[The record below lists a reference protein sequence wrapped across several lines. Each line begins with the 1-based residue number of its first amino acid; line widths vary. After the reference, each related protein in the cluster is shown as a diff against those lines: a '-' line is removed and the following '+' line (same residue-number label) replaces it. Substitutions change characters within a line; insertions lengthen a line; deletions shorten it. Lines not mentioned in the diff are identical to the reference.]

1 MSMSRSETLPAAS
14 DVGQAAMAARDGLKA
29 AESSGSPQPLSSE
42 ELARP
47 LIPNLAPEEIDVGD
61 PELRDLIAGQ
71 EARLEDLERQ
81 LADAE
86 RELGALRLQR
96 SGQEARAAQLQR
108 QHEQAAAELVRR
120 RSWLSKLES
129 RAVKLERWAQ
139 GRSPRVASGLALV
152 DRVASRLI
160 LLKWSVK
167 TLVKSALKT
176 VAVPLLTGR
185 AFQRRRQDKL
195 VFTFGDAP
203 SELRRNAQEAI
214 AETESLLRHLDDE
227 RVEQSSRVDHLTRL
241 VVEQEAVVGLIGREL
256 AQQPARIEELK
267 RELVPDERF
276 EGQPLVRLARSY
288 RRDSW
293 WPELQSLRSI
303 SMLHF
308 ETLYLLRSL
317 AMRTTDA
324 VVEVGPYI
332 GGSTIA
338 LGRGLQMGGGG
349 PLISIEMGGS
359 YPNHAVPTNDI
370 IADLKRNVEA
380 YGLTG
385 LAHIMEG
392 FSTDPAI
399 EAAVDRILAGKPIGL
414 LFLDADGDVA
424 RDFELYRSRLSR
436 GSILVFDD
444 FISEHAPEKQ
454 TTIKIWVDQ
463 AVASGLVENLGV
475 YRWGTW
481 VGRYWG

>member
-1 MSMSRSETLPAAS
+1 MRK
-14 DVGQAAMAARDGLKA
+14 KA
-29 AESSGSPQPLSSE
+29 KDAIVES
-42 ELARP
+42 
-47 LIPNLAPEEIDVGD
+47 
-61 PELRDLIAGQ
+61 
-71 EARLEDLERQ
+71 
-81 LADAE
+81 
-86 RELGALRLQR
+86 
-96 SGQEARAAQLQR
+96 
-108 QHEQAAAELVRR
+108 
-120 RSWLSKLES
+120 
-129 RAVKLERWAQ
+129 
-139 GRSPRVASGLALV
+139 
-152 DRVASRLI
+152 
-160 LLKWSVK
+160 
-167 TLVKSALKT
+167 
-176 VAVPLLTGR
+176 
-185 AFQRRRQDKL
+185 
-195 VFTFGDAP
+195 
-203 SELRRNAQEAI
+203 
-214 AETESLLRHLDDE
+214 ESLLRDLADE
-227 RVEQSSRVDHLTRL
+227 RVQQSSRIEHLTGL
-241 VVEQEAVVGLIGREL
+241 TAEQEAMVAFIGREL

-288 RRDSW
+288 RRDPW

-380 YGLTG
+380 HGLTG

-399 EAAVDRILAGKPIGL
+399 DAAVDRILAGKPIGL

-436 GSILVFDD
+436 GSILIFDD

>member
-1 MSMSRSETLPAAS
+1 MHTP
-14 DVGQAAMAARDGLKA
+14 
-29 AESSGSPQPLSSE
+29 SSE

-47 LIPNLAPEEIDVGD
+47 VVSDPAPGMDDCGESKS
-61 PELRDLIAGQ
+61 
-71 EARLEDLERQ
+71 Q
-81 LADAE
+81 LAALRRDISDQDVRTADVAWQHAEVDAE
-86 RELGALRLQR
+86 LAALRRQR
-96 SGQEARAAQLQR
+96 SDQEARAADLER
-108 QHEQAAAELVRR
+108 QHAQARIDLIRR
-120 RSWLSKLES
+120 RDQLAKWKK
-129 RAVKLERWAQ
+129 RAVRLERLIDGTFSSS
-139 GRSPRVASGLALV
+139 GRRGWFLAHRVASGL
-152 DRVASRLI
+152 I
-160 LLKWSVK
+160 LLGWSVK
-167 TLVKSALKT
+167 SLSKSVLKV
-176 VAVPLLTGR
+176 VAVPLLRGR
-185 AFQRRRQDKL
+185 AFQGRGQRKL
-195 VFTFGDAP
+195 TFNLVRELE
-203 SELRRNAQEAI
+203 ELRERTQDEI
-214 AETESLLRHLDDE
+214 AETESLLRYLEHE
-227 RVEQSSRVDHLTRL
+227 RGEQSSRVEHLTRL
-241 VVEQEAVVGLIGREL
+241 IAEQ
-256 AQQPARIEELK
+256 
-267 RELVPDERF
+267 ERF

-288 RRDSW
+288 RRDPW

-380 YGLTG
+380 HGLTG

-399 EAAVDRILAGKPIGL
+399 DAAVDRILAGKPIGL

-436 GSILVFDD
+436 GSILIFDD